1 MTAKTWNE
9 VFARLDAFVD
19 AFGADVR
26 AVADLDGTDEAEVHS
41 LRAAL
46 EAAEVEVKR
55 LKRERDEATSEM
67 VAECDVLPTPDA
79 DNPADVRRAAMVI
92 EQLAL
97 SEGWYCKSFVTR
109 LRTTADRLEAAQ
121 AAKASVDALVEKAAR
136 AIHDSDE
143 QGKFPPG
150 EWEVRSEALR
160 NDYRANARALLA
172 AGLLADSERS
182 TES

>member
-26 AVADLDGTDEAEVHS
+26 AVADLDGADEAELRS
-41 LRAAL
+41 LRTQLDDARAAL
-46 EAAEVEVKR
+46 EAYETRVKV
-55 LKRERDEATSEM
+55 LTRERDEAT
-67 VAECDVLPTPDA
+67 LPTPDA
-79 DNPADVRRAAMVI
+79 TNPADVRRAAMVI

-121 AAKASVDALVEKAAR
+121 AEKASVDELVEKAAR
-136 AIHDSDE
+136 VIHDSDE
-143 QGKFPPG
+143 QGEFPPR
-150 EWEVRSEALR
+150 EWGARSEALR

-172 AGLLADSERS
+172 AGLLADGGE
-182 TES
+182 